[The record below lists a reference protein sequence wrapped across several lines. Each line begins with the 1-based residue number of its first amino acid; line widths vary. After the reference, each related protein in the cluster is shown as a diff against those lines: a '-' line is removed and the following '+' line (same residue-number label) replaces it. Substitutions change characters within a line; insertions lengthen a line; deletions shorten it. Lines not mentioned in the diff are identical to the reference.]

1 MPRFH
6 SPQFVDSETQR
17 LIAALDLVDIAI
29 VLLDSEMR
37 VLLMNKRFSE
47 IWGVPATP
55 TGKIPRFREI
65 IDSIE
70 QARWKSLQA
79 KDRKAYL
86 RQREAAIRAG
96 SIPPTQIDLADGR
109 HLRFRCDATPDGGRI
124 LTYLD
129 ITDDLRRGEDI
140 ALEKISAEMRFNHET
155 LEDQANH
162 LVTLAEAAEESAQR
176 AEQARLMLEREI
188 QERQLLEDQLRR
200 MATTD
205 GLTGA
210 LNRSAFLASGQQA
223 VDQALRWQQTLSV
236 LMLDADHFKSVNDRH
251 GHAGGDIT
259 LQHLVAACRSVTR
272 DTDLVGRLGGEEFAI
287 ALPAVSFE
295 TAQRVAER
303 VRDHVAVTRLPFGD
317 TTISVTVSI
326 GLTELRPTDT
336 TIAQLIARADAAL
349 YRAKANGRNR
359 VVLDEAA

>member
-1 MPRFH
+1 MQR
-6 SPQFVDSETQR
+6 SPSIQVAESETQR
-17 LIAALDLVDIAI
+17 LIAALDLVDLGL
-29 VLLDSEMR
+29 VLLDSKMR
-37 VLLMNKRFSE
+37 VLLMNRRFRE
-47 IWGVPATP
+47 IWGVPPALMR
-55 TGKIPRFREI
+55 TGVPFREI
-65 IDSIE
+65 IDCIE
-70 QARWKSLQA
+70 QARWNSLGS

-86 RQREAAIRAG
+86 RQRQVAIRAG
-96 SIPPTQIDLADGR
+96 SIPPTQIEMPDGR
-109 HLRFRCDATPDGGRI
+109 QLRFRCDATPDGCRI

-129 ITDDLRRGEDI
+129 ITDDLRRGANA
-140 ALEKISAEMRFNHET
+140 ALEKISAELRFNHET

-162 LVTLAEAAEESAQR
+162 LVMLAEAAEESAQR

-188 QERQLLEDQLRR
+188 EERQLLETQLRR

-223 VDQALRWQQTLSV
+223 VDQALRRHQTLCV
-236 LMLDADHFKSVNDRH
+236 LMLDADHFKSVNDRY

-259 LQHLVAACRSVTR
+259 LQHLVKACRAITR
-272 DTDLVGRLGGEEFAI
+272 DCDLVGRLGGEEFAI

-295 TAQRVAER
+295 MAQRIAER
-303 VRDHVAVTRLPFGD
+303 VRDHVAVSKLPFGD

-326 GLTELRPTDT
+326 GLTELRDTDT

-349 YRAKANGRNR
+349 YQAKAAGRNR